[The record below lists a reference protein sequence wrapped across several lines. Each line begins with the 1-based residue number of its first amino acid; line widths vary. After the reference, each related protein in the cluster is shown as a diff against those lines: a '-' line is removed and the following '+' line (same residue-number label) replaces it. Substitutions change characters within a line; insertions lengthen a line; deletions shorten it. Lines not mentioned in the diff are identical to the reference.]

1 MGRDGT
7 IREQLAERGYYC
19 GEDDKKPL
27 CDYYYNED
35 FDEIVVVDS
44 VRTGWRVALM
54 IDSDMPEEQQ
64 EAYINEYKELKKI
77 IA

>member
-19 GEDDKKPL
+19 SDEDNKFS
-27 CDYYYNED
+27 DYYYSED
-35 FDEIVVVDS
+35 FEEITVVDS
-44 VRTGWRVALM
+44 MITGWYVILR
-54 IDSDMPEEQQ
+54 IDSDMTEEQQ